1 VAGSG
6 MKDFL
11 DELKAMK
18 ERMDDLFTS
27 SFDSGESE
35 KSEPQASES
44 WVPMCDIIDSGQEL
58 VYSIDLPGVMEHD
71 IQVECKDNRLWV
83 SGLRKRD
90 LPEGEAFRV
99 ERPMGAFSRVF
110 KFPCPVDEDGIQAE
124 FKKGVLRIEV
134 PKSSPG
140 CRSHRIEVHEVE

>member
-1 VAGSG
+1 MAGSG

-11 DELKAMK
+11 EELKAMK

-27 SFDSGESE
+27 SFDAEKGE
-35 KSEPQASES
+35 KDEPQGSDG
-44 WVPMCDIIDSGQEL
+44 WVPMCDIVDSGKDL

-83 SGLRKRD
+83 SGLRKSD

-99 ERPMGAFSRVF
+99 ERSMGAFSRVF

-124 FKKGVLRIEV
+124 FKKGVLRVSV